1 MDWLNYHHLLYF
13 WVVAREGSIVKAC
26 EQLHLAQPTI
36 SAQLQKLERSL
47 GAKLFERSGRK
58 LQLTETGHTVYRY
71 AEEIFALGKEL
82 TDVLERRP
90 VGQPLRFTVGVPDV
104 LPKLVVYRL
113 LRPAFELPE
122 PLRLVCREGRLD
134 ELLGDLATH
143 DLDLVLSDSPA
154 PPNVRVKVYN
164 HSLGRCGVGFF
175 GAPGLVKQSRDKTLS
190 EIVEQLPL
198 LMPTSVSQFRRN
210 LDQWFDAQDLRPRI
224 VAEFADSA
232 LLKVFGQE
240 GRGLFPAPLAI
251 RAEIERQYDVELVA
265 EVPDIT
271 ERYYAISVERR
282 LKHPAVLAISTAAK
296 DVFWTKRAP

>member
-26 EQLHLAQPTI
+26 EQLQLAQPTV

-47 GAKLFERSGRK
+47 GARLFERTGRK
-58 LQLTETGHTVYRY
+58 MQLTETGQTVFRY

-82 TDVLERRP
+82 TDVLHQRP

-104 LPKLVVYRL
+104 LPKMVVYRL

-122 PLRLVCREGRLD
+122 PLRLVCREGRFD
-134 ELLGDLATH
+134 ELLSDLATH

-175 GAPGLVKQSRDKTLS
+175 GSPDLVAKSRHKTLA

-210 LDQWFDAQDLRPRI
+210 LDQWFDANDLRPRI
-224 VAEFADSA
+224 AAEFADSA

-251 RAEIERQYDVELVA
+251 RQEVERQYNVQLIA
-265 EVPDIT
+265 EVPTLT
-271 ERYYAISVERR
+271 ERYFAISVERR
-282 LKHPAVLAISTAAK
+282 LKHPAVLAISTAARN
-296 DVFWTKRAP
+296 VLT

>member
-13 WVVAREGSIVKAC
+13 WVVAREGSIMKAC
-26 EQLHLAQPTI
+26 EHLHLAQPTI
-36 SAQLQKLERSL
+36 SAQLQKLEKSL
-47 GAKLFERSGRK
+47 GAQLFERTGRK
-58 LQLTETGHTVYRY
+58 MQLTETGQTVFRY

-82 TDVLERRP
+82 TDVLEQRP

-113 LRPAFELPE
+113 LRPAFDLPE
-122 PLRLVCREGRLD
+122 PLRLVCREGRFE
-134 ELLGDLATH
+134 ELLGDLACH

-154 PPNVRVKVYN
+154 APNVRVKVYN

-175 GAPGLVKQSRDKTLS
+175 GTARLVAQCRDKTLAQ
-190 EIVEQLPL
+190 IVEQLPL
-198 LMPTSVSQFRRN
+198 LMPTTVSQFRRN
-210 LDQWFDAQDLRPRI
+210 LDQWFDTNDLRPRI

-251 RAEIERQYDVELVA
+251 RQEVERQYNVELVA
-265 EVPDIT
+265 EVPDMA
-271 ERYYAISVERR
+271 ERYFAISVERR
-282 LKHPAVLAISTAAK
+282 IKHPAVLAISNAARN
-296 DVFWTKRAP
+296 VLT